1 MHATFTMITAAQPPR
16 LSKLFNL
23 DPKTNQL
30 GKFAGGQLAEGE
42 ARKMTATVAE
52 FADLL
57 TRLNPSQALCYGV
70 NGHERAR
77 VLSRDRLKN
86 ASPVDANGIPAISRT
101 RQHMGFPP
109 DTPGVLMIDH
119 DPSEHGPRFT
129 AGDGA
134 DLLAALAEVAPGI
147 ADAPT
152 LWRPSASSCI
162 WRTNADG
169 NPVEELKGVGG
180 QRLYLFVRDASDIAR
195 AGRALFERLWL
206 TPDFGWMQVGGAGQL
221 LMRSIV
227 DASVW
232 QPERL
237 DFCGG
242 AACGASLVQRLPDP
256 IARNGDADFL
266 DTRTAIPDLAVFE
279 RERFKK
285 LIRSRESEL
294 RQESQRVRE
303 AWVAAKV
310 DQRTAQWIADTERT
324 KEPDDSDAATQIF
337 IAKIKLKTL
346 YEVALGK
353 RGLLHAD
360 FDLIVAED
368 GQWVSA
374 TVREVLADP
383 QRFNERETLDPLEP
397 DYDGGRAV
405 GWLNLNADPPE
416 LFSQAHGGQRF
427 ELVGDPPVEVQ
438 GAKDHPAW
446 ESAREHIAGLELEP
460 VAGGTALDLLKI
472 ARFVPADAKHG
483 ERSAEWLVASAV
495 KNEMG
500 GDVAAWGAAC
510 PAFDAAR
517 VIVDAWATANQRPK
531 ALALFKRGKPTT
543 PGARGGKGVGIGSLR
558 RAAQTENENQSYEG
572 GEPDFAG
579 YTGYEDT
586 KLNGKE
592 KASNP
597 VLKEEVTRLQDS
609 KIPYYFMIL
618 PDGSQIGGLGR
629 KDECKHGKAPRGP
642 GLWYVHVGNVPT
654 PDGGMTRQ
662 YFAPE
667 WISAPFEVL
676 ATADDGR
683 GHGYAVALKFTA
695 LHGQTHV
702 WTLPR
707 ALLVTDGREILQR
720 LYDMGFRATDNPAH
734 ANKHIRAYLNRARPE
749 KRAVATVKTGW
760 TQGVFVLPDAVFG
773 QGDDE
778 VFYRSDDPSPSPYS
792 LAGTLD
798 GWRDEVARAVEDF
811 DVPVFAL
818 SAAFAPPLLDLLN
831 VQSGGLHF
839 MGTSTTGKTTSQN
852 WALSVWGKP
861 QNLRRSW
868 HGTRAGFEMTA
879 ATHCDSVLMLDEIG
893 QADPREIGDLIYMIF
908 NEAGRMRGTARL
920 TARALP
926 RWQLILLSSGEK
938 SLQQMMQDA
947 GKVPMAGQELR
958 LLHIPVDAG
967 DGCGILNGLADSD
980 ARSALIREV
989 NVAVS
994 RHHGHPIRAFL
1005 DRLTRRETVA
1015 TAPNAA
1021 NHLTQFVDAM
1031 TRGSISDEVKRGAQR
1046 FAMVGYAGEL
1056 ASDWGITGWAPGRA
1070 RSAAE
1075 TLFRR
1080 WLATWGTAAR
1090 HDETVFLEHL
1100 EVWLSGNRPGRFA
1113 EVDPVTLATLQAAER
1128 AMTSMRPFFGYV
1140 AATPEGWRYFLN
1152 AAGWQDLTKGVS
1164 RDLAIDTLLATG
1176 RLEKDPRGTKGK
1188 LVRVGDRSSPGRYY
1202 IVREGGDH
1210 A

>member
-1 MHATFTMITAAQPPR
+1 MHATFTLLTAAQPPR

-30 GKFAGGQLAEGE
+30 TKFSGGQLAEGD

-57 TRLNPSQALCYGV
+57 TRLNPTQALCYGV
-70 NGHERAR
+70 NGHDRAR
-77 VLSRDRLKN
+77 VLSRELMKN
-86 ASPVDANGIPAISRT
+86 APPVDANGIPTISRT
-101 RQHMGFPP
+101 RRHMGFPS

-119 DPSEHGPRFT
+119 DPSECGPRFT
-129 AGDGA
+129 AGDGS
-134 DLLAALAEVAPGI
+134 DLVAALAEVAPGI

-162 WRTNADG
+162 WRTDADG
-169 NPVEELKGVGG
+169 NPVEELKGIGG
-180 QRLYLFVRDASDIAR
+180 QRLYVFVRDAGDIPR
-195 AGRALFERLWL
+195 AGKALVERLRL
-206 TPDFGWMQVGGAGQL
+206 TQDFGWIQVGGAGQL

-242 AACGASLVQRLPDP
+242 AACGMNLVQRLPDP
-256 IARNGDADFL
+256 IARNADGDFL
-266 DTRTAIPDLAVFE
+266 DTRRALSDLDETERQQFE
-279 RERFKK
+279 D
-285 LIRSRESEL
+285 
-294 RQESQRVRE
+294 RVRVE
-303 AWVAAKV
+303 KERNREKADRVRSVWIAAKV
-310 DQRTAQWIADTERT
+310 DQCATKLADSEH
-324 KEPDDSDAATQIF
+324 AATASTVELDAVKNHLQGVY
-337 IAKIKLKTL
+337 AA
-346 YEVALGK
+346 ALQQ
-353 RGLLHAD
+353 RGVLGAD
-360 FDLIVAED
+360 FELTVRENGAP
-368 GQWVSA
+368 VMV

-383 QRFNERETLDPLEP
+383 QRFDELETLDPLEP

-427 ELVGDPPVEVQ
+427 ALIGDPPAEVHD
-438 GAKDHPAW
+438 AKDHPTWGA
-446 ESAREHIAGLELEP
+446 ARERIAGLALEP
-460 VAGGTALDLLKI
+460 VVKGIALDLLKV
-472 ARFVPADAKHG
+472 ARLVPVDAKHG

-495 KNEMG
+495 KNELS
-500 GDVAAWGAAC
+500 GDDAAWMADS
-510 PAFDAAR
+510 PVFDAGC

-558 RAAQTENENQSYEG
+558 RAAQTENENQSYER

-586 KLNGKE
+586 ELNGKE
-592 KASNP
+592 KVSNP
-597 VLKEEVTRLQDS
+597 VLKEEVTRLQNS

-629 KDECKHGKAPRGP
+629 KDECTHSKAPRGP

-662 YFAPE
+662 YFEPE
-667 WISAPFEVL
+667 WISIPFEVL

-683 GHGYAVALKFTA
+683 GHGYAMALKFTA
-695 LHGQTHV
+695 LHGQNHV

-720 LYDMGFRATDNPAH
+720 LYDMGFKATDNPAH

-818 SAAFAPPLLDLLN
+818 SVAFAAPLLELLN
-831 VQSGGLHF
+831 VQSGGFHF

-879 ATHCDSVLMLDEIG
+879 ATHSDS
-893 QADPREIGDLIYMIF
+893 
-908 NEAGRMRGTARL
+908 
-920 TARALP
+920 
-926 RWQLILLSSGEK
+926 LL
-938 SLQQMMQDA
+938 
-947 GKVPMAGQELR
+947 
-958 LLHIPVDAG
+958 
-967 DGCGILNGLADSD
+967 
-980 ARSALIREV
+980 
-989 NVAVS
+989 
-994 RHHGHPIRAFL
+994 
-1005 DRLTRRETVA
+1005 
-1015 TAPNAA
+1015 
-1021 NHLTQFVDAM
+1021 
-1031 TRGSISDEVKRGAQR
+1031 
-1046 FAMVGYAGEL
+1046 
-1056 ASDWGITGWAPGRA
+1056 
-1070 RSAAE
+1070 
-1075 TLFRR
+1075 
-1080 WLATWGTAAR
+1080 
-1090 HDETVFLEHL
+1090 
-1100 EVWLSGNRPGRFA
+1100 
-1113 EVDPVTLATLQAAER
+1113 
-1128 AMTSMRPFFGYV
+1128 
-1140 AATPEGWRYFLN
+1140 
-1152 AAGWQDLTKGVS
+1152 
-1164 RDLAIDTLLATG
+1164 
-1176 RLEKDPRGTKGK
+1176 
-1188 LVRVGDRSSPGRYY
+1188 
-1202 IVREGGDH
+1202 
-1210 A
+1210 